1 MSEENK
7 DKDKKKYLVTKVLY
21 RDEEHERSVLLG
33 FFGSH
38 EEAAKFISKFHGKDL
53 YEINEVG
60 GANII
65 SYADR
70 LKMLKNRGID
80 TNLLLTDWCVSCQ
93 FSSRIID
100 RSGDPACGTGCNGI
114 VPFNTNGEF
123 FGIDHAQRL
132 KPCTLREGKEIV
144 VKNMPVPICYEEEIG
159 VEI

>member
-1 MSEENK
+1 MSEEKNE
-7 DKDKKKYLVTKVLY
+7 KKRYLVTKVLY
-21 RDEEHERSVLLG
+21 RDEEHERSVSLG
-33 FFGSH
+33 FFDSH
-38 EEAAKFISKFHGKDL
+38 EEAVKFVRKLHGKET

-60 GANII
+60 GTRLL
-65 SYADR
+65 SYPDR
-70 LKMLKNRGID
+70 LTMLKNRGFD
-80 TNLLLTDWCVSCQ
+80 TRLLLTDWCVSCK

-100 RSGDPACGTGCNGI
+100 RPGGSVCGTGCNGI

-144 VKNMPVPICYEEEIG
+144 VKNMPVPIGYEEEIG